1 MSREPAAPLHL
12 PNVPTTLD
20 AAHSLLDQAE
30 DLRAHQ
36 YISPILLALTANFA
50 QDMESLFI
58 WLNVAY
64 DERSVQLPY
73 LLRSRELPQSDPRL
87 IELIRR
93 LKLPVTS

>member
-1 MSREPAAPLHL
+1 VPAVPLHL
-12 PNVPTTLD
+12 SEVPTTLD

-30 DLRAHQ
+30 DLRTTR

-50 QDMESLFI
+50 KDTESLFI

-73 LLRSRELPQSDPRL
+73 LLRSPALPQSDPRL
-87 IELIRR
+87 IALIRR
-93 LKLPVTS
+93 LKLPANP